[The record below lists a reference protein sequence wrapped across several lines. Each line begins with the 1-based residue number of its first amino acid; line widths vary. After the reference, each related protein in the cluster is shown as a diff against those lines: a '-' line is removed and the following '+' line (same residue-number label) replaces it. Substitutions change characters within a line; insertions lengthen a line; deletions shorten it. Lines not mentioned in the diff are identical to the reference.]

1 MDAIVILSA
10 MFVGMLVGIGGT
22 IALMS
27 ILQMTDKNNN
37 DDPY

>member
-10 MFVGMLVGIGGT
+10 MLVGMLVGIGGT